1 ADLSYIAARGG
12 PRGNLYSKL
21 RDLRDRYAS
30 DVRSGFPRLPR
41 RVSGYNLDELLP
53 ENEFNL
59 ARAMVGSEGT
69 LGITLS
75 ATLRAVPKPKK
86 LGMVILGFRN
96 VFLAAEQ
103 MWWMLPHRP
112 EALEGFDEK
121 LPEFARTRKFPGVK
135 LLPN

>member
-12 PRGNLYSKL
+12 PRGALYSKL
-21 RDLRDRYAS
+21 RDLRDRCAVE
-30 DVRSGFPRLPR
+30 VRSGFPRLPR

-75 ATLRAVPKPKK
+75 ATVRAVLKPKD
-86 LGMVILGFRN
+86 LAMVILGFDD
-96 VFLAAEQ
+96 VF
-103 MWWMLPHRP
+103 
-112 EALEGFDEK
+112 EA
-121 LPEFARTRKFPGVK
+121 
-135 LLPN
+135 